1 MPSQSI
7 VLLPQ
12 VSATGAF
19 VSPSPAQGDGYYN
32 LGDGLHT
39 AVFTFENFVG
49 NVHLEAT
56 LAISPAES
64 DWFTVDNT
72 TISAATALTGSQFV
86 NFYGNFV
93 WVRAKGTLTSGSISH
108 IRYNH

>member
-12 VSATGAF
+12 VSAAGAF
-19 VSPSPAQGDGYYN
+19 VSATPAQGDGYYN

-39 AVFTFENFVG
+39 AVFTFQNFTG
-49 NVHLEAT
+49 DVHLEAT
-56 LAISPAES
+56 LAVSPSET
-64 DWFTVDNT
+64 DWFVIDNT
-72 TISAATALTGSQFV
+72 TITASGQTGSQFV

-93 WVRAKGTLTSGSISH
+93 WVRAKGTLTSGSISQ